1 MSRLIESIRLFNG
14 KFSRLELHEER
25 MQNSFQEVLK
35 QKPDWSLEALLNE
48 QPIPQSGLYKC
59 RVVYDDQH
67 QQVEFMPYQPRQ
79 IKTLKLVADNI
90 IEYNHKWEKRGPLD
104 DAFAERGD
112 CDDILIVKNG
122 LITDSS
128 YANVVFQKG
137 ENWFTPQSYLL
148 PGTMRQF
155 LLNTGLITEHMIT
168 EKNLKEFD
176 RCKLINAMLGW
187 DSPVIDVSN
196 IY

>member
-14 KFSRLELHEER
+14 QFSRLELHQAR
-25 MQNSFQEVLK
+25 LDNSFRTIFK
-35 QKPDWSLEALLNE
+35 RSPDWNLQSLLEE
-48 QPIPQSGLYKC
+48 QTIPQSGLYKC
-59 RVVYDDQH
+59 RVVYDDQQKH
-67 QQVEFMPYQPRQ
+67 VEFKPYEPRS
-79 IKTLKLVADNI
+79 IKTLKLVSDDS
-90 IEYNHKWEKRGPLD
+90 IEYNHKWEKRGSLD
-104 DAFAERGD
+104 DAFAQREG

-128 YANVVFQKG
+128 YANVVLQKD
-137 ENWFTPQSYLL
+137 ENWFTPKSCLL

-155 LLNTGLITEHMIT
+155 LLNTGVITEHTIT

-176 RCKLINAMLGW
+176 RCKLINAMLEW
-187 DSPVIDVSN
+187 DSPAIEVSN

>member
-14 KFSRLELHEER
+14 KFSRLELHEAR
-25 MQNSFQEVLK
+25 MQNSFQIVFK
-35 QKPDWSLEALLNE
+35 RKSDWSLEALLNE
-48 QPIPQSGLYKC
+48 QSIPQSGLYKC
-59 RVVYDDQH
+59 RVVYDDQQ
-67 QQVEFMPYQPRQ
+67 QQVEFKPYQPRQ
-79 IKTLKLVADNI
+79 IKTLKLVADNN
-90 IEYNHKWEKRGPLD
+90 IEYNHKWEKRGPFD
-104 DAFAERGD
+104 DAFAQRAD

-122 LITDSS
+122 FITDSF

-137 ENWFTPQSYLL
+137 EHWFTPKTYLL

-155 LLNTGLITEHMIT
+155 LLNNRVITEYTIT
-168 EKNLKEFD
+168 AENLKEFD

-187 DSPVIDVSN
+187 DSPAIDVSN